1 MEADMGLNQDDRLP
15 IDISLVDAYT
25 SVRRWYLANMQ
36 ILKENPRGSD
46 CVKLEALV
54 HALPPVSRVTGLEI
68 RAVLGEILYGNLE
81 WAYHRSDGNYK
92 MGAYAHA
99 GLGFDCMRNGF
110 DMDEMQELKASRI
123 WPYLSIELYC

>member
-68 RAVLGEILYGNLE
+68 RAVLGEILYGNL
-81 WAYHRSDGNYK
+81 
-92 MGAYAHA
+92 
-99 GLGFDCMRNGF
+99 
-110 DMDEMQELKASRI
+110 
-123 WPYLSIELYC
+123 